1 MKKEVNLGRFGV
13 TKFKFTRSVEFVTT
27 VVAEDEEEA
36 RKIERSLPF
45 TEYDF
50 EYIGDVTVEL
60 VEEF

>member
-1 MKKEVNLGRFGV
+1 V